1 MNSVEFASLM
11 LIILSVIL
19 VVVGGMYNP
28 NSVVD
33 TLPPGEIHSIS
44 FSLKSGEEVNLLV
57 RGTDYFTLYI
67 FNESSYENMTSGNF
81 TSALYETTAERV
93 NITFVA
99 PEGGKYYLVIANIN
113 SPGFIQVTVEYGRA
127 NNWPIIATGVA
138 VGIIAILLVVVDLRR
153 VKREVPLDSRCPA
166 CGAQVNSSWKFCPHC
181 RNELGGDGK

>member
-1 MNSVEFASLM
+1 MKRLMMALTIALVLASAAIPLTQ
-11 LIILSVIL
+11 SGVVARASRYSIL
-19 VVVGGMYNP
+19 VFP
-28 NSVVD
+28 FFLQ
-33 TLPPGEIHSIS
+33 TTP
-44 FSLKSGEEVNLLV
+44 SGLGPEDV
-57 RGTDYFTLYI
+57 LYA
-67 FNESSYENMTSGNF
+67 G
-81 TSALYETTAERV
+81 V

-138 VGIIAILLVVVDLRR
+138 VGIMAILLVVVDLRR

-181 RNELGGDGK
+181 RNELGGGGK